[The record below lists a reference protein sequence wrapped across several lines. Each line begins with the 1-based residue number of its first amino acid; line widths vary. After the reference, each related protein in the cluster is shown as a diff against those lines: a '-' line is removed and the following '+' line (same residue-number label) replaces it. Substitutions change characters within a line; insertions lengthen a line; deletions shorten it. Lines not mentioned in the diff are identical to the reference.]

1 MTLSEAMAEIS
12 RLRAINA
19 RLVAVHEPGC
29 PAIADDES
37 DMVLDDYGEC
47 ACDARQVLQ
56 AVRVLLRED
65 GRETE

>member
-12 RLRAINA
+12 RLRAINE

-37 DMVLDDYGEC
+37 DEVLDDYGVC